1 VSSTPSSAS
10 AGFSAPIDLRRVR
23 QLFASPRKVTES
35 EFLRREIAGRM
46 HERLELV
53 KIAPGRVLDV
63 GCGEGAD
70 LSSLQQ
76 LFPDAQVL
84 GLDASAAML
93 AAARE
98 TQAAALSSMNRLL
111 AKWLPTRMGR
121 GTASGSPLLCG
132 DFAQLPLGV
141 NAVDLI
147 WSNLALHWHP
157 QPDQV
162 FAEWRRVLKVDGLL
176 MFSCFGP
183 DTFKELRSAFVAAE
197 GGEGA
202 DASVLPFVD
211 MHDFGDMLVNSG
223 FSTPVMDMETITVTY
238 ESVDKLV
245 ADVRAH
251 GGNPLATRRRGLLGR
266 NAWRR
271 FKNAL
276 EEARR
281 SDGRI
286 PLTFE
291 IIYGHAFRPA
301 PRTTASGESIV
312 RFDLR
317 KK

>member
-1 VSSTPSSAS
+1 MSSSPTS
-10 AGFSAPIDLRRVR
+10 AGAKFSAPIDLRRVR
-23 QLFASPRKVTES
+23 QLFASPGRVAES

-46 HERLELV
+46 HERLELI
-53 KIAPGRVLDV
+53 KIAPQRVLDA

-70 LSSLQQ
+70 LATLQER
-76 LFPDAQVL
+76 FPDSQVL
-84 GLDASAAML
+84 GMDASPAML
-93 AAARE
+93 AAVLASRN
-98 TQAAALSSMNRLL
+98 AALSSMNRLFT
-111 AKWLPTRMGR
+111 KWLPARISGGMGAAP
-121 GTASGSPLLCG
+121 GLLSG

-141 NAVDLI
+141 NSVDLV

-157 QPDQV
+157 QPDHV

-183 DTFKELRSAFVAAE
+183 DTFKELRTAFAHVGEAGTAA
-197 GGEGA
+197 
-202 DASVLPFVD
+202 LPFVD
-211 MHDFGDMLVNSG
+211 MHDFGDMLVNAG

-238 ESVDKLV
+238 ESVAKMM
-245 ADVRAH
+245 ADVRAL

-271 FKNAL
+271 VTQAL
-276 EEARR
+276 ETTRGPDRR
-281 SDGRI
+281 M

-291 IIYGHAFRPA
+291 VIYGHAFRPA

-312 RFDLR
+312 RLDLR